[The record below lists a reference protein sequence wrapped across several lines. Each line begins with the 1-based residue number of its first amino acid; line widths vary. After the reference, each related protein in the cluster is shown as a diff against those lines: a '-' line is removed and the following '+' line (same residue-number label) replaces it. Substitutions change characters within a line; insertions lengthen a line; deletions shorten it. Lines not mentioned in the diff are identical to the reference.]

1 MTAAIGWDFKEL
13 SVSTHVGVSSVF
25 LAWMETQLPLAPW
38 AEDDQDYE
46 VHRCFAALTSKWKWV
61 HQLGHLRR
69 SSARLLFELSLLLW
83 RLKEVLWR
91 GTSPVLDGQDYL
103 YSKYPADHSDV
114 VGLMNFVMWG
124 LKFIPVPPMVL
135 VTLQWQKTLMCIC
148 PFLSACPCSAGW
160 FLPWTR
166 MAQPDMC
173 RAIQQ
178 PDSLWDPAGIQG
190 QVSQVLCPT

>member
-1 MTAAIGWDFKEL
+1 MTSAIGWDFKEL

-114 VGLMNFVMWG
+114 VGLMDFVMWG
-124 LKFIPVPPMVL
+124 LKFIPAPLMVL
-135 VTLQWQKTLMCIC
+135 VTLQWQKTLILQ
-148 PFLSACPCSAGW
+148 FHVYLSLSFCLTMFTWLIFTLDQNG
-160 FLPWTR
+160 
-166 MAQPDMC
+166 MAWYMQGNSTTG
-173 RAIQQ
+173 Q
-178 PDSLWDPAGIQG
+178 SLGSSWNPRTG
-190 QVSQVLCPT
+190 